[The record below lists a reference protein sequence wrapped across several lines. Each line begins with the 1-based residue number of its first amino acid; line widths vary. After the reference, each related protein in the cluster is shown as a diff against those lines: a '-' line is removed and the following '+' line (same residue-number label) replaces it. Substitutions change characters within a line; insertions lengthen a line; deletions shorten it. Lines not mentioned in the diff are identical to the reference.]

1 MRRYASVSLFLAVA
15 LLSLTAFPASANN
28 VVPPL
33 GEPPLFRAN
42 NNNHWFAYAPT
53 SGPEIVG
60 GFEATRTQSYE
71 PTDLVTSNRG
81 TGVGDSIDWDVYS
94 EKCYGCHPAPRS
106 LSRHVERPQPA
117 PASTAAGTGTSFM
130 TVIKPMDW
138 VRPGSSSSSPATRP
152 VTPWG

>member
-15 LLSLTAFPASANN
+15 LLCLTAFPASANN

-33 GEPPLFRAN
+33 GKPPLFRAN
-42 NNNHWFAYAPT
+42 SNNHWFAYAPT

-81 TGVGDSIDWDVYS
+81 TGVGDSIDW
-94 EKCYGCHPAPRS
+94 
-106 LSRHVERPQPA
+106 
-117 PASTAAGTGTSFM
+117 
-130 TVIKPMDW
+130 
-138 VRPGSSSSSPATRP
+138 VRPGSSSSPATRP